1 MGIANDLLT
10 DMAAKLKEGTTV
22 KEFLDQIVADGR
34 DTLITSDTDAVTEV
48 VEVWEVD
55 VSGGSSGTFDLTIT
69 VNGEDIV
76 LSAVAYNVSAATLES
91 AIDTAAD
98 GNVTGFTA
106 GDISVSGGTGEAN
119 PLVFTFD
126 GGVAVGATIA
136 MVLDDALVGGSPVGT
151 AAQTIAYVAASGD
164 RPAYALL
171 KALGVISGSAPAFG
185 VVPTNQFT
193 APGPGKNPGK
203 YPPQPVIKALIEE
216 INRTEG
222 INAFPY
228 FEYLL
233 GIDFTRQG

>member
-76 LSAVAYNVSAATLES
+76 LTSVAYNVSAATLES

-106 GDISVSGGTGEAN
+106 GDISVSGGTGDSA

-136 MVLDDALVGGSPVGT
+136 MTLDDASVGGSPVGT
-151 AAQTIAYVAASGD
+151 AAQDTAYVAASGD

-185 VVPTNQFT
+185 TVPTTQFT

-216 INRTEG
+216 INRTES